1 MKTTLSERLKE
12 AMRIPKKKVTGLALA
27 KACGVSAPSVS
38 DWINGATKSLDGVNL
53 VLAAEF
59 LKVHP
64 KWLATGLG
72 PRDVTETHTVPVA
85 LAQEALPRYDV
96 WPFDLV
102 DRSRYM
108 ALSPAQKCQT
118 QVRMMDEVKHFESIN
133 LQANTTGT

>member
-85 LAQEALPRYDV
+85 SVQEVVPRYDV
-96 WPFDLV
+96 WPFVLV
-102 DRSRYM
+102 DRDRYL
-108 ALSPAQKCQT
+108 ALSSAQQHQA
-118 QVRMMDEVKHFESIN
+118 QVRMMDEIEMLEAKSK
-133 LQANTTGT
+133 LTGT